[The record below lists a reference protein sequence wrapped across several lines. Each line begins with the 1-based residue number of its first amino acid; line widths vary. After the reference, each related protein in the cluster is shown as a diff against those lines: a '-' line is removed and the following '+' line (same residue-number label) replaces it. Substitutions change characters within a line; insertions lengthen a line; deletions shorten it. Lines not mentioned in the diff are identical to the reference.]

1 MRVEISEPRY
11 LGELGQFLE
20 GMGCV
25 VEPLDGRTLLVSVLG
40 SYTPEAA
47 ELEIDMYLKLW
58 EVHHP
63 GARAERLG

>member
-1 MRVEISEPRY
+1 MRVEISDPRS

-25 VEPLDGRTLLVSVLG
+25 VEQLDERTMLVSVLG

-47 ELEIDMYLKLW
+47 GLELDLYLKLW

-63 GARAERLG
+63 AARAERLQ